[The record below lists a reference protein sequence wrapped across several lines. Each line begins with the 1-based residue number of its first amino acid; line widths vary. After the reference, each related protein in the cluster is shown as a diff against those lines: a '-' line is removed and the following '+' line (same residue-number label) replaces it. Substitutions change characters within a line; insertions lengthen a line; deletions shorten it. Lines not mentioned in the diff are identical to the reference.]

1 MPRRIRGFRP
11 DRRGK
16 IEALKLVSSKRSWWM
31 PKSPK
36 ILRRRPQS
44 GDRKSF
50 GKTCRVIWGCCRAR
64 AEALRG
70 LGFRNHL
77 FAEKVRKTKASIKQK
92 CMIMTFFFER
102 SVWSRKSIENCNVW
116 WFSLWCDVPERG
128 SLFRSP
134 SLFAQFCNSLT
145 ASKTAHVW
153 SKTVFLQECLVLPHH
168 TEGWSRERARPP

>member
-1 MPRRIRGFRP
+1 M
-11 DRRGK
+11 DSK
-16 IEALKLVSSKRSWWM
+16 IFEFF
-31 PKSPK
+31 
-36 ILRRRPQS
+36 RRRPQS
-44 GDRKSF
+44 GDRKSL
-50 GKTCRVIWGCCRAR
+50 GKTCRVIWGRCRAR

-70 LGFRNHL
+70 LGFRKHL

-92 CMIMTFFFER
+92 CMIMTFIFER

-153 SKTVFLQECLVLPHH
+153 SKTVFLQECLVLPHQTTKFRGGGSTFVVIH
-168 TEGWSRERARPP
+168 ITFREGCSPQRARTLK